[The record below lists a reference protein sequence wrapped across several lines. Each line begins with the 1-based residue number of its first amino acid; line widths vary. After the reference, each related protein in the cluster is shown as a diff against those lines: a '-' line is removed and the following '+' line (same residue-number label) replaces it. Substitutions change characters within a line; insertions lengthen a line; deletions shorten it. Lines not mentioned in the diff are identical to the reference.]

1 MEVFGKHIFGN
12 DADKWLKLCKESKIE
27 WILKNTNQT
36 DNNLINE
43 FINNPKI
50 SKECKCLDCGKNG
63 NISKTI
69 STKVATDTEQV
80 NDGIVSER
88 NSIKRQR
95 TIKRAKN

>member
-1 MEVFGKHIFGN
+1 MEIFGKHIFGN
-12 DADKWLKLCKESKIE
+12 DAEQWLKLCKESKRE

-36 DNNLINE
+36 DNNLIDE

-69 STKVATDTEQV
+69 STEVATDTEQID
-80 NDGIVSER
+80 NGATGKR
-88 NSIKRQR
+88 NSTKRQR
-95 TIKRAKN
+95 NVKGTKD